1 MICVEEKLLVNVLY
15 RPASEILNGIDI
27 HDINFEN
34 LIKLAS
40 GHLMLPAL
48 FFNIDK
54 KKVSYLFPE
63 DFIAYIKNIYA
74 INKARNT
81 LLLAE
86 AKELS
91 ELLYKNNIKH
101 IFLKGTALLLTNVF
115 EDIGERMISD
125 IDFIIQ
131 YKDEEKAINLFK
143 KNNYVFRGSL
153 KTHQKFKF
161 KLFKPKHL
169 PRLVHKNK
177 IMALELHTELLN
189 SGWRRFV
196 FNSKA
201 LLNDFKKEIKTIKTP
216 SKPFL
221 FDHCIYALQINDKT
235 IFTSYHF
242 HRSIYDIYKLDCK
255 KSLRINNIKKD
266 IFIKHFF
273 LTTAKFKIFDRAI
286 KATLWSSYFDKL
298 YGFLT
303 ISFFKILIIIEKF
316 SNKILILF
324 QLLWN
329 KELRKRALNKISIHY
344 HHKTLLKYI
353 YRWLKV

>member
-1 MICVEEKLLVNVLY
+1 MICIEEKLLVNVLY
-15 RPASEILNGIDI
+15 RPATEILNGIDI
-27 HDINFEN
+27 NDVNFEN

-48 FFNIDK
+48 FFNIQK
-54 KKVSYLFPE
+54 KKLSYLFPE

-91 ELLYKNNIKH
+91 VLLYKNNINH
-101 IFLKGTALLLTNVF
+101 IFLKGTALLLSNVF
-115 EDIGERMISD
+115 EDIGERMIRD

-131 YKDEEKAINLFK
+131 YKDEEKVK
-143 KNNYVFRGSL
+143 KVLKYNNNCTPQKLSL
-153 KTHQKFKF
+153 SRF
-161 KLFKPKHL
+161 FKPTHL
-169 PRLVHKNK
+169 PKKVRENK
-177 IMALELHTELLN
+177 TIAIETHLELLEPRN
-189 SGWRRFV
+189 RWV

-201 LLNDFKKEIKTIKTP
+201 LMNDFKEETKKLKTP

-221 FDHCIYALQINDKT
+221 FDHCIYALQIRDKGFF
-235 IFTSYHF
+235 IPYHF

-255 KSLRINNIKKD
+255 KSLRIKNIKKD

-273 LTTAKFKIFDRAI
+273 LTIAKFNIFDRAI

-298 YGFLT
+298 YRFLT
-303 ISFFKILIIIEKF
+303 ISFFKILFIIDKYINKCSIIIQLF
-316 SNKILILF
+316 FNK
-324 QLLWN
+324 N
-329 KELRKRALNKISIHY
+329 LRKLALNKITY
-344 HHKTLLKYI
+344 HRSNKTLLKYM
-353 YRWLKV
+353 YRWLKA

>member
-63 DFIAYIKNIYA
+63 DFIAYIKNIHA

-91 ELLYKNNIKH
+91 ELLYENNIKH
-101 IFLKGTALLLTNVF
+101 IFLKGTALLLSNVF
-115 EDIGERMISD
+115 EDIGERMIGD

-131 YKDEEKAINLFK
+131 HKDEEKIKKVLE
-143 KNNYVFRGSL
+143 KNNYCGKPYVRSFR
-153 KTHQKFKF
+153 FF
-161 KLFKPKHL
+161 IPKHL
-169 PRLVHKNK
+169 PRVVQKNK
-177 IMALELHTELLN
+177 TIAIEPHLGLLI
-189 SGWRRFV
+189 SRYSWI
-196 FNSKA
+196 FNSKV
-201 LLNDFKKEIKTIKTP
+201 LMNDFIKGLKTLNTP
-216 SKPFL
+216 SKSFL
-221 FDHCIYALQINDKT
+221 FDHCIYNFQINDAGFIITKH
-235 IFTSYHF
+235 S

-255 KSLRINNIKKD
+255 SSLTIKNSTKD
-266 IFIKHFF
+266 ICIKHFF
-273 LTTAKFKIFDRAI
+273 LTIAKFKIFDIPI
-286 KATLWSSYFDKL
+286 KANFWNFYFEKL
-298 YGFLT
+298 YIVV
-303 ISFFKILIIIEKF
+303 ISNIYQRYLQILELFF
-316 SNKILILF
+316 STAY
-324 QLLWN
+324 
-329 KELRKRALNKISIHY
+329 RKYVLNKIINFFV
-344 HHKTLLKYI
+344 I
-353 YRWLKV
+353 PNI